1 MNWVKDSLTL
11 LFTLVAVGAF
21 LCLIAAAAGAQTKV
35 GWQIHV
41 TQKGKLFTIGPP
53 FPTRQVCEDVRF
65 PVMISMINDIVECL
79 PVADH
84 FNKD

>member
-1 MNWVKDSLTL
+1 MSWIKDSLTL
-11 LFTLVAVGAF
+11 LFVVVAVGSL
-21 LCLIAAAAGAQTKV
+21 LCLMAAAAGAQTKV

-41 TQKGKLFTIGPP
+41 TQKGRLFTIGPP

-65 PVMISMINDIVECL
+65 PVMIAMVQDIVECL